1 MRRGMI
7 ITGFWTLKFV
17 WHVAR
22 IDFIALLLMQLH
34 ELFNMA
40 VNVRFACLL
49 YGVFVVVCLV
59 RMAAA
64 AVRTF
69 LQFRC
74 NHWRTTS
81 KPCNDSGDWK
91 KSTLGPPSF
100 FGPNDAILTNLSLE
114 CTEKFCNLCYTP
126 LKQTNTDASVF
137 FLLVAFVCC
146 MTQLEL
152 KMAGICQSA
161 SAIWP
166 FGVDADAGR
175 SGCVSWRSI
184 GFTGIGSIFNEY
196 RFSDSMNFNF
206 FLILISFH
214 LDLQLNKI

>member
-137 FLLVAFVCC
+137 FFVGRLRLLYD
-146 MTQLEL
+146 TI
-152 KMAGICQSA
+152 GIEN
-161 SAIWP
+161 
-166 FGVDADAGR
+166 GR
-175 SGCVSWRSI
+175 HMSVSI
-184 GFTGIGSIFNEY
+184 GNMAVWCRCWCRAQWM
-196 RFSDSMNFNF
+196 RFMTIDWIYWHRFNF
-206 FLILISFH
+206 QWI
-214 LDLQLNKI
+214 